1 MSNSKQP
8 NKLKAVLSFIGHLL
22 AVAQWLPFIGKYKP
36 LLAAISALIAT
47 LGGVTLCNGEL
58 PELPAQQKRAEPIP
72 EPTASPRSTP
82 QPTPTRPPLPEL
94 KAPRF
99 VKAGESFRVEL
110 CHVGNLYDVSLFAE
124 KWRLG
129 FLGFGDPCMFLHV
142 SLNTAGQRKLIAIG
156 KNLRVETDVV
166 VQ

>member
-1 MSNSKQP
+1 MK
-8 NKLKAVLSFIGHLL
+8 HLL

-36 LLAAISALIAT
+36 LLAGISALIAT
-47 LGGVTLCNGEL
+47 LGGVTMCNGES
-58 PELPAQQKRAEPIP
+58 PELPAQQKRVEPIP
-72 EPTASPRSTP
+72 EPTASPSPTP

-94 KAPRF
+94 KAPRY
-99 VKAGESFRVEL
+99 VKSGESFRVEL

-142 SLNTAGQRKLIAIG
+142 SLNTAGKRKLIAIG
-156 KNLRVETDVV
+156 KDLRVETDVV

>member
-1 MSNSKQP
+1 MSNSKPP
-8 NKLKAVLSFIGHLL
+8 NKIKSFLSLMAKLL
-22 AVAQWLPFIGKYKP
+22 AIAQYIPFIGKYKP
-36 LLAAISALIAT
+36 LLAAVSAVLAT
-47 LGGVTLCNGEL
+47 LGGVTMCNGES
-58 PELPAQQKRAEPIP
+58 PEIPPVKQAEPIP
-72 EPTASPRSTP
+72 EPTASPSPTP

-94 KAPRF
+94 KAPGS
-99 VKAGESFRVEL
+99 VKVGESFRVEL

-142 SLNTAGQRKLIAIG
+142 SLNTAGKRNLIAIG
-156 KNLRVETDVV
+156 KDLRVETNVV

>member
-8 NKLKAVLSFIGHLL
+8 SKIKTVFSFVGHLL
-22 AVAQWLPFIGKYKP
+22 TVAQWLPFIGKYKP

-47 LGGVTLCNGEL
+47 LGGVTMCNGKL
-58 PELPAQQKRAEPIP
+58 PELPAQQKQAEPIP
-72 EPTASPRSTP
+72 EPTASPSPTP

-94 KAPRF
+94 KAPRY

-124 KWRLG
+124 KFRLG

-142 SLNTAGQRKLIAIG
+142 SLNTAGKRKLIAIG
-156 KNLRVETDVV
+156 KDLRVETDVV